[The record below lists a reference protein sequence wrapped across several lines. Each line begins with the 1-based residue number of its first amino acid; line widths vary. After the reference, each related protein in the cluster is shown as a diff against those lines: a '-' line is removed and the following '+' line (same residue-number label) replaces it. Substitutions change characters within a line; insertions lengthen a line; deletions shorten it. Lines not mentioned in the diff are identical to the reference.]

1 MKNIIKNI
9 FLIIIMSNSQSSENE
24 SPESENNNS
33 LNNYSISQFYNSN
46 QSINSNN
53 YAITMNNLEN
63 NTNSN
68 YFNSSTSNEIIS
80 SSYYSNHIVNLIGN
94 TNLNLQLNN
103 SVYNFINSES
113 SIEEEQTTDY
123 NNEEGIITNYDNEL
137 SNEEQQIY
145 TTNNYNQWS
154 GQYSMLYNEDM
165 DNPFFKCN
173 VKNLDYETDD
183 DEKIMTYRIIYF
195 WNYEFNYDYFSI
207 NDIYIFNNKT
217 ELFKSK
223 LNELKSIRN
232 NFSNNR
238 TGNIIK
244 IESNKKF
251 SSLVNIY
258 LIIYY
263 DNAKS
268 NIEFYGM
275 FNQEI
280 DENKLIENI
289 KRESIFGKNG
299 IVSSNLMTNLGEN
312 DFIILHKKINII

>member
-1 MKNIIKNI
+1 
-9 FLIIIMSNSQSSENE
+9 MSNSQSSENE

>member
-1 MKNIIKNI
+1 LKNIIKNI